1 MHGVF
6 NKHIVLPRNIKIQ
19 NQGSCRIHI
28 GGKLTVIAERW
39 GDFSVGGCEAGTFPV
54 RFNVQWGVP
63 RPDARIKS
71 PKLFEVYVS
80 GAFGEGLKLLKM
92 PQGCEI
98 LRATLCE
105 PDGMEITLVVV
116 FPYAVLPY
124 FEAYLFKSFGE
135 IAVGAG

>member
-1 MHGVF
+1 MAYSTSILCYRGISRYRTRAVAVSISGVNSLLLQKDGEIF
-6 NKHIVLPRNIKIQ
+6 L
-19 NQGSCRIHI
+19 
-28 GGKLTVIAERW
+28 W
-39 GDFSVGGCEAGTFPV
+39 GGCEAGTFPV